1 MNQNEFSDESESDT
15 NNDNNEI
22 QTETLKVKSWVW
34 NGYAEKR
41 KIENEKTMILEDR
54 AVCCMPNCNWSILA
68 KTSSGLT
75 GAISKHLYKKHG
87 VNPPNKFEATTILT
101 QTITINNDRAN
112 KLLLKFIITG
122 LLPFLIVENEAFI
135 KYEISICVFFIYK
148 IKTTFNF

>member
-1 MNQNEFSDESESDT
+1 MNQKEYSDESESD
-15 NNDNNEI
+15 NNEI
-22 QTETLKVKSWVW
+22 HTETKVKSWVW

-41 KIENEKTMILEDR
+41 KIENEKTMALEDR

-87 VNPPNKFEATTILT
+87 VNPPNKFEATTTWT
-101 QTITINNDRAN
+101 QKSTINNDRAN

-135 KYEISICVFFIYK
+135 KYEIFYLCLSSSF
-148 IKTTFNF
+148 KT